1 LYLLH
6 DLARLAAGI
15 VSFLHAAESP
25 MEPVSSEALAFAGLK
40 SASRNKQNIMRLFRD
55 TFGRELFPKVV
66 DEADSG
72 GDFGNFDS
80 IDKLYP
86 L

>member
-1 LYLLH
+1 M
-6 DLARLAAGI
+6 I
-15 VSFLHAAESP
+15 
-25 MEPVSSEALAFAGLK
+25 
-40 SASRNKQNIMRLFRD
+40 NKKAD
-55 TFGRELFPKVV
+55 GSELFPKVV